1 MYFLDPNNGTR
12 RRALIRDKA
21 QSYWKRQEDFLGTA
35 ARDVRNRTRGLVAE
49 ARSYLSSSEVPDD
62 ASLVAR
68 VRAQIGH
75 IVSQANAIGVTA
87 RQGCVMLSG
96 PIPAAEA
103 NKLLSTVEG
112 VSGVKEV
119 VNQLDIQS
127 EREQSAGLQGQ
138 NTAR

>member
-1 MYFLDPNNGTR
+1 
-12 RRALIRDKA
+12 
-21 QSYWKRQEDFLGTA
+21 
-35 ARDVRNRTRGLVAE
+35 
-49 ARSYLSSSEVPDD
+49 
-62 ASLVAR
+62 
-68 VRAQIGH
+68 
-75 IVSQANAIGVTA
+75 
-87 RQGCVMLSG
+87 MLSG